1 MKLDRFKIRNYRS
14 YDETGD
20 IEFDSKSILVGE
32 NNAGKSNIF
41 RALDMFLEISPTT
54 PHDID
59 DTHLLTGDTIT
70 IEAWFTNLTESE
82 RDEFSKYI
90 VDGELWVRTDYPFDE
105 DRSPVNKEFIVQ
117 TQVPAISD
125 FRGYEN
131 KEASEVTKI
140 YQQYESLLKPHRPDN
155 WGGEY
160 KKYIIPTIDNYVADG
175 DPETIIE
182 KRTDPHG
189 IKNSLKAH
197 LPEFRY
203 FEADRDIED
212 ETKTST
218 SALLGQL
225 LDGALSDVD
234 ENETDKIRD
243 ALEDVDDK
251 LNKSQKF
258 DEIQSLEQDL
268 KQKLNRHIPLDD
280 LSITV
285 EIPDLDSILNNVSIS
300 IDDGVETRIST
311 MGAGL
316 HTSFIL
322 ACLWELAERGGDD
335 RDVIFGLEEPEND
348 LHPHAQRQL
357 YDTLKDLSGEGY
369 QVLLSTHSSFLV
381 SSDDILDIHRIGKPN
396 QSSQIHSVSATR
408 FEPAEIEKIQRKLTT
423 ENNEL
428 FFSRLVLLCEGAS
441 EKWALPMMNSILDAN
456 ESEVYAF
463 DRLGVSVLN
472 VEGKSGIP
480 PLLEVTNMFNIP
492 SIALIDNDSD
502 VDDGH
507 ANKRE
512 QIKDQATKL
521 IELSD
526 DLENTFFQNIT
537 FAQFCEAM
545 SQTDCGFEKTEAD
558 LEKAYKNSGHPKSVV
573 MKNEFNGHNP
583 SKPLLARAL
592 SSELSA
598 DQLGPEI
605 IELMET
611 AREMA
616 IRR

>member
-1 MKLDRFKIRNYRS
+1 MNIDRFKIRNYRS
-14 YDETGD
+14 YDETEE
-20 IEFDSKSILVGE
+20 IEFDNKSILVGE
-32 NNAGKSNIF
+32 NNAGKSNVF
-41 RALDMFLEISPTT
+41 RALDMFLEVSPTT
-54 PHDID
+54 PHDIN
-59 DTHLLTGDTIT
+59 DTHLLAGGTIS
-70 IEAWFTNLTESE
+70 IEAWFTDLTESE
-82 RDEFSKYI
+82 YDVFSKYVI
-90 VDGELWVRTDYPFDE
+90 DDELWVRTDYPFDE
-105 DRSPVNKEFIVQ
+105 DGSPTTKKFSLQ
-117 TQVPAISD
+117 TEVPAIND
-125 FRGYEN
+125 FRGYED
-131 KEASEVTKI
+131 KEASELVDI
-140 YQQYESLLKPHRPDN
+140 YQQYESLLEPHRTDDWN
-155 WGGEY
+155 GEY
-160 KKYIIPTIDNYVADG
+160 KKYIVPTIDNYVKEG
-175 DPETIIE
+175 NPETIIE
-182 KRTDPHG
+182 ERTDPHG
-189 IKNSLKAH
+189 IKSSLKTH
-197 LPEFRY
+197 LPKFLY

-225 LDGALSDVD
+225 LDGALANVD
-234 ENETDKIRD
+234 ESETDQIRD
-243 ALEDVDDK
+243 ALSAVDNK
-251 LNKSQKF
+251 LNKEQKF
-258 DEIQSLEQDL
+258 DEIRSLERDL
-268 KQKLNRHIPLDD
+268 REKLNRHIPLDN

-285 EIPDLDSILNNVSIS
+285 EIPDLDSILDNVSIS

-357 YDTLKDLSGEGY
+357 YDTLMDLSEEGY

-381 SSDDILDIHRIGKPN
+381 SPDDILDIHRIAKPDQTSEIHN
-396 QSSQIHSVSATR
+396 LSSTKFDST
-408 FEPAEIEKIQRKLTT
+408 ELEKIQRKLTT

-428 FFSRLVLLCEGAS
+428 FFSRLVLVCEGAS

-472 VEGKSGIP
+472 VDGKTGIP
-480 PLLEVTNMFNIP
+480 SLLEVTNMFNIP

-507 ANKRE
+507 PDIRE
-512 QIKDQATKL
+512 QIREQATEL
-521 IELSD
+521 IELSN
-526 DLENTFFQNIT
+526 DLENTFFENIT

-545 SQTDCGFEKTEAD
+545 SQTDCGYDKTEAN
-558 LEKAYKNSGHPKSVV
+558 LQTAYDHSGHPKPVI
-573 MKNEFNGHNP
+573 MKNEFDEYNP

-598 DQLGPEI
+598 DQLDPDI
-605 IELMET
+605 IEVMQT
-611 AREMA
+611 SRKMA